1 METAIIIE
9 ALELAAKVGVP
20 AVQAAIAAFNKESV
34 TLDDIKALKALV
46 QPAES
51 YFPANSASATKE
63 A

>member
-1 METAIIIE
+1 METAIVIE
-9 ALELAAKVGVP
+9 VLELAANVGIP
-20 AVQAAIAAFNKESV
+20 NLQAAISAFNKETV

-51 YFPANSASATKE
+51 YFPPKTE